1 MKNISAALESL
12 EQKDAPDRDAP
23 VKLFGPLADVYTDAL
38 NIALRRN
45 EDPNNDPIPSM
56 ESQQQDAD
64 TLQRILTAITGA
76 TEPAKVTNVYCTG
89 TSHLTSDEFVNI
101 ASQAIDT
108 PPEEEFVVV
117 LDGTKPQ
124 EGEPFANMP
133 VSSMVELAPAL
144 EHLLDRL
151 NIKHYPSMEAWKC
164 ALVNT

>member
-12 EQKDAPDRDAP
+12 EPKDAPDREAP
-23 VKLFGPLADVYTDAL
+23 VKLFGPLADIYAKAL
-38 NIALRRN
+38 DIALQRS
-45 EDPNNDPIPSM
+45 EDPNNNPVPAM

-76 TEPAKVTNVYCTG
+76 TEPSKPVNVYCTG

-101 ASQAIDT
+101 ASQAVET
-108 PPEEEFVVV
+108 PPEEEFIVV
-117 LDGTKPQ
+117 LDGSKPQ
-124 EGEPFANMP
+124 SGEAFSTQP
-133 VSSMVELAPAL
+133 VSTSVELAPTL